1 MKKNLTFL
9 MMLMAFVGIAFAQQP
24 GETVDNI
31 PVPGGNTSQDPL
43 ISDDQPTVGPT
54 FNYQA
59 VVRHH
64 DAETNQDTLYYNQEV
79 NVVITITD
87 GDGEP
92 QYQEYHNGLRTDAN
106 GLVHVVIG
114 EGEDHPMSLLNVDWS
129 DANIVATITLVEV
142 EETLDPI
149 TMHVTPVPYALQA
162 GVTPL
167 TTERIAA
174 YAKNVNSDPTMLTKD
189 GAKQVLNA
197 FVNNLNGLEE
207 ALEDAIEDSV
217 ESNHGYEIAL
227 SIIVAYMQQ
236 LSVSQVAELQD
247 YYDAVRANSVITEE
261 MKELVKEFVKNPDN
275 REMVKNWVKP
285 VVLFCL
291 QNTTK
296 QDVKDFYHALQ
307 QIPADEKENIKSAV
321 IEYLQAYIHDTDKP
335 YDKVIDY
342 YLNDIVNEINDA
354 VSSISYDEVLYAWG
368 WLEMYR
374 NDDLKPVLRNKLDYY
389 IGQYRDNLLAA
400 KVSSALDVTNQNGY
414 ASKLIKVPT
423 CTDFVGYCQ
432 LEQLY
437 NQHNQ

>member
-9 MMLMAFVGIAFAQQP
+9 MMLMAFVGIAFAQ
-24 GETVDNI
+24 
-31 PVPGGNTSQDPL
+31 S
-43 ISDDQPTVGPT
+43 GPK

-64 DAETNQDTLYYNQEV
+64 VAETNQDTLYYNKEV
-79 NVVITITD
+79 NVVITIKD
-87 GDGEP
+87 GHGEP

-129 DANIVATITLVEV
+129 DANIVATIILVEV
-142 EETLDPI
+142 EDELEL

-167 TTERIAA
+167 TTNRIAA

-217 ESNHGYEIAL
+217 KSNHGYEIAL
-227 SIIVAYMQQ
+227 SIIINYMQQ
-236 LSVSQVAELQD
+236 LSASQVAELQD

-342 YLNDIVNEINDA
+342 YLNYIVNEINDA

-400 KVSSALDVTNQNGY
+400 KVSSALIGTNQNGY

>member
-9 MMLMAFVGIAFAQQP
+9 MMLMAFVGIAFAQ
-24 GETVDNI
+24 
-31 PVPGGNTSQDPL
+31 S
-43 ISDDQPTVGPT
+43 GPK

-64 DAETNQDTLYYNQEV
+64 DAETNQDTLYYNKEV

-142 EETLDPI
+142 DETLDPI

-217 ESNHGYEIAL
+217 KSNHGYEIAL
-227 SIIVAYMQQ
+227 DIIITYMQQ
-236 LSVSQVAELQD
+236 LSASQVAELQD
-247 YYDAVRANSVITEE
+247 YYDAVRANTVITEE

-285 VVLFCL
+285 VVIYCL
-291 QNTTK
+291 QHTTK

-307 QIPADEKENIKSAV
+307 QIPAAEKQNIKAAV
-321 IEYLQAYIHDTDKP
+321 KSYFQTYIHDESKP
-335 YDKVIDY
+335 YDKVVDY
-342 YLNDIVNEINDA
+342 YLDDIIAEVNDA
-354 VSSISYDEVLYAWG
+354 IWSISYDEILYAWG

-374 NDDLKPVLRNKLDYY
+374 NNDLKPVLRNKLDYY
-389 IGQYRDNLLAA
+389 INQYNLSSKVTEVVNDN
-400 KVSSALDVTNQNGY
+400 KNN
-414 ASKLIKVPT
+414 LIKVPT

>member
-9 MMLMAFVGIAFAQQP
+9 MMLMAFVGIAFAQ
-24 GETVDNI
+24 
-31 PVPGGNTSQDPL
+31 S
-43 ISDDQPTVGPT
+43 GPK

-64 DAETNQDTLYYNQEV
+64 DAETNQDTLYYNKEV
-79 NVVITITD
+79 NVYIVITD

-92 QYQEYHNGLRTDAN
+92 QFEEYHEGLTTDAN
-106 GLVHVVIG
+106 GRVLVVIG
-114 EGEDHPMSLLNVDWS
+114 EGVEQSTSLLNVDWS
-129 DANIVATITLVEV
+129 DANIVATIILVEV
-142 EETLDPI
+142 DEEMEL

-217 ESNHGYEIAL
+217 KSNHGYEIAL
-227 SIIVAYMQQ
+227 DIIITYMQQ
-236 LSVSQVAELQD
+236 LSASQVAELQD
-247 YYDAVRANSVITEE
+247 YYDAVRANTVITEE

-285 VVLFCL
+285 VVIYCL
-291 QNTTK
+291 QHTTK

-307 QIPADEKENIKSAV
+307 QIPAAEKQNIKAAV
-321 IEYLQAYIHDTDKP
+321 KSYFQTYIHDESKP
-335 YDKVIDY
+335 YDKVVDY
-342 YLNDIVNEINDA
+342 YLDDIIAEVNDA
-354 VSSISYDEVLYAWG
+354 IWSISYDEILYAWG

-374 NDDLKPVLRNKLDYY
+374 NNDLKPVLRNKLDYY
-389 IGQYRDNLLAA
+389 INQYNLSSKVTEVVNDN
-400 KVSSALDVTNQNGY
+400 KNN
-414 ASKLIKVPT
+414 LIKVPT

>member
-9 MMLMAFVGIAFAQQP
+9 MMLMAFVGIAFAQ
-24 GETVDNI
+24 
-31 PVPGGNTSQDPL
+31 S
-43 ISDDQPTVGPT
+43 GPK

-64 DAETNQDTLYYNQEV
+64 VAETNQDTLYYNKEV

-106 GLVHVVIG
+106 GLVHVVI
-114 EGEDHPMSLLNVDWS
+114 GEDHPMSLLNVDWS

-217 ESNHGYEIAL
+217 KSNHGYEIAL
-227 SIIVAYMQQ
+227 DIIITYMQQ
-236 LSVSQVAELQD
+236 LSASQVAELQD
-247 YYDAVRANSVITEE
+247 YYDAVRANTVITEE

-285 VVLFCL
+285 VVIYCL
-291 QNTTK
+291 QHTTK

-307 QIPADEKENIKSAV
+307 QIPAAEKQNIKAAV
-321 IEYLQAYIHDTDKP
+321 KSYFQTYIHDESKP
-335 YDKVIDY
+335 YDKVVDY
-342 YLNDIVNEINDA
+342 YLDDIIAEVNDA
-354 VSSISYDEVLYAWG
+354 IWSISYDEILYAWG

-389 IGQYRDNLLAA
+389 INQYNLSNKVTEVVNDNM
-400 KVSSALDVTNQNGY
+400 NN
-414 ASKLIKVPT
+414 LIKVPT

-437 NQHNQ
+437 NQRNQ